1 MGFVAFP
8 MPTTAV
14 GLTNGNG
21 GQDALRNHPTT
32 KGEGHALER
41 YMCARACFFQH
52 NSSRMAGLKI
62 TQVDIVRLAIKHMP
76 VDNSYEDFVRETA
89 LTIEEVT
96 VCSRAEAVLLMY
108 DAFGDI
114 LLMHYDIHADIT
126 GKDTIP
132 AELKMKYNAFN
143 GAMLKLAQAP
153 EEGEGEA
160 AAGPSEAE
168 PAAATDAA

>member
-1 MGFVAFP
+1 

-21 GQDALRNHPTT
+21 GQDALRNHATT
-32 KGEGHALER
+32 KGEGHASER
-41 YMCARACFFQH
+41 YMCARACFFPH

-89 LTIEEVT
+89 LTIEEAT
-96 VCSRAEAVLLMY
+96 GCSRAEAVLLMY

-114 LLMHYDIHADIT
+114 LLMHYDIHAEIT

-153 EEGEGEA
+153 EEGEG
-160 AAGPSEAE
+160 PSEAE

>member
-1 MGFVAFP
+1 

-21 GQDALRNHPTT
+21 GQDALRNHATT
-32 KGEGHALER
+32 KGEGHASER
-41 YMCARACFFQH
+41 YMCARACFFPH

-89 LTIEEVT
+89 LTIEEAT
-96 VCSRAEAVLLMY
+96 GCSRAEAVLLMY

-114 LLMHYDIHADIT
+114 LLIHTEIT

-132 AELKMKYNAFN
+132 AELKMKYNAF
-143 GAMLKLAQAP
+143 MERCSSWRKPPKRERERPPPVQARLSP
-153 EEGEGEA
+153 
-160 AAGPSEAE
+160 PR
-168 PAAATDAA
+168 PQTPPK

>member
-1 MGFVAFP
+1 
-8 MPTTAV
+8 
-14 GLTNGNG
+14 
-21 GQDALRNHPTT
+21 
-32 KGEGHALER
+32 
-41 YMCARACFFQH
+41 
-52 NSSRMAGLKI
+52 MAGLKI

-89 LTIEEVT
+89 LTIEEAT
-96 VCSRAEAVLLMY
+96 GCSMDEVVVLMY
-108 DAFGDI
+108 EAFGDL
-114 LLMHYDIHADIT
+114 LLMHYDIRAEMSSP
-126 GKDTIP
+126 KDTIP

-160 AAGPSEAE
+160 AAGPSDAE